1 MSLAGAKR
9 FAKPFARL
17 ECNRPVAASNRDK
30 PLRIF
35 PLPSPVPHQ
44 KTKMLLFMFGI
55 VATANAT
62 SGTRMVDSITFGDV
76 ASEKSH
82 AFSSANSEIIKGG
95 PGESAR
101 KLLPLQPANWQG
113 Y

>member
-1 MSLAGAKR
+1 LNKLFSHQNESQEMKPPPHSRFENHQETKTMKR
-9 FAKPFARL
+9 LTL
-17 ECNRPVAASNRDK
+17 EK
-30 PLRIF
+30 WL
-35 PLPSPVPHQ
+35 
-44 KTKMLLFMFGI
+44 TLFMFGI

-62 SGTRMVDSITFGDV
+62 AGTRMVDLITFGDV